1 LFVAAHGELAIP
13 VGFCVALPGAVQVPS
28 RLDRLVVGLGFASVL
43 EEMWLFA

>member
-13 VGFCVALPGAVQVPS
+13 VGFCVTLPDAAPS
-28 RLDRLVVGLGFASVL
+28 RLDSLVVGLGFASVL